1 MRSDEGR
8 RFGWLNHERRVF
20 VLSLAAGAP
29 AVILALVL
37 LRLGDY
43 SAKVTWTLGTFIV
56 GCWFIVSLVI
66 RERVVRPL
74 QTLSNMLAAL
84 REGDFSLRARSSLS
98 EDAPARGLVEGT
110 TLGNRL

>member
-20 VLSLAAGAP
+20 VLSLLAGLP
-29 AVILALVL
+29 AVVLSLVL
-37 LRLGDY
+37 LYRGNY
-43 SAKVTWTLGTFIV
+43 ETKVTWTFGTLVV
-56 GCWFIVSLVI
+56 GCWLIVSLVV

-84 REGDFSLRARSSLS
+84 REGDFSLRARKIGRASCR
-98 EDAPARGLVEGT
+98 ER
-110 TLGNRL
+110 

>member
-1 MRSDEGR
+1 MQPEDGR

-20 VLSLAAGAP
+20 LLSLVAGLP
-29 AVILALVL
+29 AVVASLIL
-37 LRLGDY
+37 LRLGNY
-43 SAKVTWTLGTFIV
+43 STKVSWTVGALIV
-56 GCWFIVSLVI
+56 GCWFVVALII

-98 EDAPARGLVEGT
+98 DDALALA
-110 TLGNRL
+110 